1 MGEGPAAVIG
11 KPPSAAARNR
21 AREAPM
27 KRFWSHAVAVPRP
40 EGGHAVLLDGR
51 PLRLP
56 GGAPLATASAPLAEA
71 IAAEWQDAGGE
82 KGGEMTLEAVP
93 LTRLLGTAQDRVA
106 ADPSA
111 MVAGL
116 AKYAETDLLCYRA
129 EDPQLAERQ
138 AREWQPLL
146 DWVAETH
153 GAPLTI
159 TAGLMP
165 VAQPAASLAA
175 LRQAVAAHGVEELA
189 ALGLAVPA
197 LGSLVLGLALSAGRL
212 AAEEAHRLAV
222 LDETHQEERWGTD
235 AVAADRRARAAAD
248 IALAERFLALV
259 RT

>member
-1 MGEGPAAVIG
+1 
-11 KPPSAAARNR
+11 
-21 AREAPM
+21 M

-56 GGAPLATASAPLAEA
+56 GGAALATDRAVLAEA
-71 IAAEWQDAGGE
+71 IAAEWQAAGGE

-93 LTRLLGTAQDRVA
+93 LTRLLGTAQDRIA

-129 EDPQLAERQ
+129 EDAQLAAEQ

-146 DWVAETH
+146 DWAAETH
-153 GAPLTI
+153 GAALTV

-165 VAQPAASLAA
+165 VAQPAASVDA
-175 LRQAVAAHGVEELA
+175 LRGAVAAHASDELA

-197 LGSLVLGLALSAGRL
+197 LGSLVLALALSAGRL
-212 AAEEAHRLAV
+212 DAAEAHRLAT
-222 LDETHQEERWGTD
+222 LDEILQEQRWGTD
-235 AVAADRRARAAAD
+235 WEAEQRRARAAAD
-248 IALAERFLALV
+248 IGLAERFLALV
-259 RT
+259 RA

>member
-1 MGEGPAAVIG
+1 
-11 KPPSAAARNR
+11 
-21 AREAPM
+21 M

-56 GGAPLATASAPLAEA
+56 GGAPLATPSAALAEA
-71 IAAEWQDAGGE
+71 IAAEWQAAGGE
-82 KGGEMTLEAVP
+82 KGGEMTMEAVP
-93 LTRLLGTAQDRVA
+93 LTRLLGTAQDRIA
-106 ADPSA
+106 PDPAA

-129 EDPQLAERQ
+129 EDPALAEEQ

-146 DWVAETH
+146 DWAAAAH
-153 GAPLTI
+153 GATLTV

-165 VAQPAASLAA
+165 VAQPAGSLDA
-175 LRQAVAAHGVEELA
+175 LRDAIARHAIEELA

-212 AAEEAHRLAV
+212 DAAEAHRLAV
-222 LDETHQEERWGTD
+222 LDETHQERRWGTD
-235 AVAADRRARAAAD
+235 WEAEQRRARAAAD
-248 IALAERFLALV
+248 LGLAERFLALV
-259 RT
+259 RP